1 MKSSLLELVDMIE
14 EMSDE
19 EFNENKENFTE
30 IIKSFQNNQS
40 LINETKKNLM
50 VSGYSIETIAN
61 DREGILNSIKELGE
75 RIINKDK
82 RELMETIYSFLANI
96 LNEIIDDKMRTSFL
110 VPIELCHPDAKIPTY
125 AHEGDAGVDL
135 YLIED
140 VEIAPKATVIAKT
153 GLKMA
158 IPMGYELQI
167 RPRSGTSLKTALRI
181 ANAPG
186 TIDSTYR
193 DEIGIL
199 AWNTSDELL
208 TFKKGDRIAQGVL
221 NEVPM
226 MKFTQVDDIT
236 KIVGNR
242 NGGYGSSGQ

>member
-1 MKSSLLELVDMIE
+1 
-14 EMSDE
+14 
-19 EFNENKENFTE
+19 
-30 IIKSFQNNQS
+30 
-40 LINETKKNLM
+40 
-50 VSGYSIETIAN
+50 
-61 DREGILNSIKELGE
+61 
-75 RIINKDK
+75 
-82 RELMETIYSFLANI
+82 
-96 LNEIIDDKMRTSFL
+96 MRTSFL